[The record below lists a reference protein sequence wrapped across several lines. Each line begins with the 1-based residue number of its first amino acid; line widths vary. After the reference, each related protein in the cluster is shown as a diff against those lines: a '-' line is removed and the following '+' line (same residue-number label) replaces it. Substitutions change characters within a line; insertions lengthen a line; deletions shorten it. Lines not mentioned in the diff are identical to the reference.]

1 MDHGLL
7 SEVIHIR
14 LHRGKADNRVN
25 KLKLTLK
32 LKWDEVAKWDCIFCG
47 MLGNNGQRWVY
58 LSCNNDWVY

>member
-32 LKWDEVAKWDCIFCG
+32 LKWDEVAKWDCIFVRDVRQQWSEMG
-47 MLGNNGQRWVY
+47 
-58 LSCNNDWVY
+58 LSQLQQ